1 MCEAEHLVEN
11 VMYFVEQHG
20 WNFFKSDEVS
30 LKDITKNKLECFAKN
45 GNTEISFET
54 LRWLFTLARYVEYHR
69 VMFDELPVI
78 TQKEACELYHNR
90 ESVIIG

>member
-20 WNFFKSDEVS
+20 WDYFKSDEVS
-30 LKDITKNKLECFAKN
+30 LKDITDNGLMCFAEN
-45 GNTEISFET
+45 GDTEISFET

-69 VMFDELPVI
+69 AMFDELPV
-78 TQKEACELYHNR
+78 TVQKEACELYHTAKGDIR
-90 ESVIIG
+90 